1 MYINTCLYIF
11 TSELIKNRLMKK
23 LMTIGLAMC
32 MSIVFK
38 SCENP
43 KENVF
48 KESEVLTNIDPTEL
62 DVLRVCP

>member
-1 MYINTCLYIF
+1 
-11 TSELIKNRLMKK
+11 MKK

-62 DVLRVCP
+62 DDLRVCP

>member
-1 MYINTCLYIF
+1 
-11 TSELIKNRLMKK
+11 MKK

-43 KENVF
+43 KENAIV
-48 KESEVLTNIDPTEL
+48 ESEVLTNIDPTEL
-62 DVLRVCP
+62 NDFKGLARKAPL